1 VVQNW
6 QVKSVNSGKS
16 ATATTGSGSLQAMQG
31 TNHYKS
37 DLAHR
42 STKVIEAISP
52 PRPDADKS
60 NLQLSSMGGSQGQP
74 LQVSST
80 ADGLTAFSRPQT
92 ATREVYPTHLRTTL
106 PAETHRKLELQSNS
120 LPDSKIDNLEDAL
133 GEMWAQD
140 EPFLHKYLVL
150 GPVDRRQG
158 GQGLVQFLR
167 GKLDTANYVVKV
179 CCPCSE
185 SPVWA
190 LASISPTPGCTC

>member
-1 VVQNW
+1 MQNW
-6 QVKSVNSGKS
+6 QVKPANSGKS
-16 ATATTGSGSLQAMQG
+16 ATATTGSGSLQAVQG
-31 TNHYKS
+31 TNHHKS
-37 DLAHR
+37 NLAHR

-52 PRPDADKS
+52 TCSDADKS
-60 NLQLSSMGGSQGQP
+60 NMQLSSMGGSQGQP
-74 LQVSST
+74 LHVSST
-80 ADGLTAFSRPQT
+80 ADGLTATSRPQT
-92 ATREVYPTHLRTTL
+92 ATQEVYPTDLRATL
-106 PAETHRKLELQSNS
+106 PAEAHRKLELQSKS

-167 GKLDTANYVVKV
+167 GKLDTANYAVKV

-185 SPVWA
+185 FPVWVP
-190 LASISPTPGCTC
+190 ASVAPTTPRCTC